1 MRKMFHVKVMNVFA
15 ALILLK
21 GAFAQDKTLNKFGK
35 GIQIIAADSSFSM
48 KFSTRIQ
55 TLLVAEAPLADPF
68 EPDDLKTSMQIRRAR
83 LKFDGFAYSK
93 NVQYKIELGLSN
105 SDIGN
110 PVTQGSSASNILLDA
125 MIDWNFY
132 KNFSLVV
139 GQTKLPGNR
148 ERVISSQALQ
158 FVDRSLLNSQ
168 YNIDRD
174 LGIHLKHYFKIG
186 SMIVREIACVTQG
199 EGRNITKGNEG
210 GYDYTGRIEFLPFG
224 EFASKGD
231 YVGSDISRETKPKL
245 ALGLTYDSND
255 RASKQKGQLGSI
267 MAEKRTLKAI
277 FADIMF
283 KYKGFSIMA
292 EYCDKQA
299 ERNPVVSYDTE
310 GNPSKSFFTGK
321 GYNFQMGYLMKN
333 NWEFAGRYTYIEPEK
348 VTGFKKETQYTF
360 GLSKYIVGHNLKFQS
375 DVSILEEEGN
385 PDPELMLRFQVELA
399 F

>member
-1 MRKMFHVKVMNVFA
+1 MRKIFHAKVMNVLA
-15 ALILLK
+15 ALLLLK

-35 GIQIIAADSSFSM
+35 GIQIIAVDSSFSM

-55 TLLVAEAPLADPF
+55 TLLVAEAPLTDKF
-68 EPDDLKTSMQIRRAR
+68 ESSDVATSMQIRRAR

-93 NVQYKIELGLSN
+93 NVQYKIELGLTN

-110 PVTQGSSASNILLDA
+110 PVSQGSNASNIMLDA
-125 MIDWNFY
+125 IVDWNFY
-132 KNFSLVV
+132 KNFSIVV

-174 LGIHLKHYFKIG
+174 LGIHLKHNFKIG
-186 SMIVREIACVTQG
+186 SLVIREIACVTQG

-210 GYDYTGRIEFLPFG
+210 GYDYTGRIEVLPFG
-224 EFASKGD
+224 EFTSKGD
-231 YVGSDISRETKPKL
+231 YFGSDLSREKKPKL
-245 ALGLTYDSND
+245 ALGFTYDSND

-277 FADIMF
+277 FADLMF

-299 ERNPVVSYDTE
+299 ERTPVISYDTD
-310 GNPSKSFFTGK
+310 GNPDKSFFTGM

-333 NWEFAGRYTYIEPEK
+333 NWELAGRYTYIEPEK
-348 VTGFKKETQYTF
+348 ITGFKNETQYTL
-360 GLSKYIVGHNLKFQS
+360 GISKYVVGHNLKFQS
-375 DVSILEEEGN
+375 DISLLEVEGN